1 MKIFINDH
9 IHEAGFEKM
18 KKMGVEV
25 ISDFNRVDE
34 CDGMIVRGVV
44 ASRELLT
51 KAKNLKVVGK
61 HGAGYNTIDTAACK
75 ELGIRVVYTPG
86 MNAQGVAE
94 LIVTLM
100 LDVSRKVSYIDRCIV
115 DGTYDDTRKSEL
127 TGWEIGGKTVAF
139 VGFGNVSRKAAKIL
153 RCGFDMKVLAY
164 DEYLP
169 DEVFAENGAVK
180 YASLEEMLPQADYV
194 SICVPLTEE
203 TRNMFNAEML
213 SKMKPTAILIN
224 TARGGIVD
232 EEALYNALTSGTIAG
247 AGLDVFEEE
256 PVSNKNRLVSL
267 PNFVATP
274 HIGGS
279 TEESIFRVTDTVID
293 EVVAVLEGREP
304 RFEVKL

>member
-1 MKIFINDH
+1 MKIFVNDH

-115 DGTYDDTRKSEL
+115 DGTYDDSRICVM
-127 TGWEIGGKTVAF
+127 TGWVIG
-139 VGFGNVSRKAAKIL
+139 
-153 RCGFDMKVLAY
+153 
-164 DEYLP
+164 
-169 DEVFAENGAVK
+169 
-180 YASLEEMLPQADYV
+180 
-194 SICVPLTEE
+194 
-203 TRNMFNAEML
+203 
-213 SKMKPTAILIN
+213 
-224 TARGGIVD
+224 
-232 EEALYNALTSGTIAG
+232 
-247 AGLDVFEEE
+247 
-256 PVSNKNRLVSL
+256 
-267 PNFVATP
+267 
-274 HIGGS
+274 
-279 TEESIFRVTDTVID
+279 
-293 EVVAVLEGREP
+293 
-304 RFEVKL
+304 